1 MNKLPPVSA
10 LINEAD
16 DTAAAE
22 MRNEHASAD
31 AKSTKTAGVEYIGD
45 NVVSTEEPAKINDI
59 IFFGIVR
66 GW

>member
-1 MNKLPPVSA
+1 MKLHQA

-16 DTAAAE
+16 DTAAE

-31 AKSTKTAGVEYIGD
+31 AKPTKTAGVEYIGN
-45 NVVSTEEPAKINDI
+45 NVISTEEPTKINDI